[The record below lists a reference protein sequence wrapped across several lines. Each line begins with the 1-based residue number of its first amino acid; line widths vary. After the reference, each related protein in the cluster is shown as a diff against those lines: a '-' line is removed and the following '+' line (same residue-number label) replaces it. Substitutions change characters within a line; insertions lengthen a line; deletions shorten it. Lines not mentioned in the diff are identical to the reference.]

1 MSRLDLITIAKETMQ
16 FTEDFI
22 NETGCNEC
30 ADVEV
35 YSPEYLQDI
44 EDDVD
49 EFFERSFYGTEGASF
64 FVVNA
69 DSFEAASGM
78 ERTLVMNFANAHR
91 PGGGFLNGARAQ
103 EESLCRLIVMVL
115 FTIHW
120 VELRMFLR
128 RKLFHIFLEHFTKT
142 N

>member
-44 EDDVD
+44 E
-49 EFFERSFYGTEGASF
+49 
-64 FVVNA
+64 
-69 DSFEAASGM
+69 M
-78 ERTLVMNFANAHR
+78 M
-91 PGGGFLNGARAQ
+91 
-103 EESLCRLIVMVL
+103 
-115 FTIHW
+115 
-120 VELRMFLR
+120 
-128 RKLFHIFLEHFTKT
+128 
-142 N
+142 

>member
-1 MSRLDLITIAKETMQ
+1 MSRLGLITIAKETMQ

-49 EFFERSFYGTEGASF
+49 EFF
-64 FVVNA
+64 VVNA

-103 EESLCRLIVMVL
+103 EESLCRSAKGKNRMRRLWQGNETFSKNNKIVC
-115 FTIHW
+115 
-120 VELRMFLR
+120 
-128 RKLFHIFLEHFTKT
+128 IFLWNFFRWY
-142 N
+142 